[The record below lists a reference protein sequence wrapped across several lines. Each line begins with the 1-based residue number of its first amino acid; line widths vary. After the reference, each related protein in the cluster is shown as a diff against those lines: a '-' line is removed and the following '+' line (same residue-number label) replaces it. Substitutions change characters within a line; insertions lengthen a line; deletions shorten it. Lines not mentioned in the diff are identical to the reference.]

1 MRLGSAAVLI
11 ASGLWSTAGSA
22 GTPSPS
28 PQDAPA
34 SAESPRATG
43 LIRPRICVVLSGGG
57 ARGMAHIGVL
67 KVLEELKVPI
77 DCIAGTSMGAVIGG
91 LYASGMTAAQIDETI
106 RSVDWQEAFRDSPPR
121 RELTFRRKQDDRN
134 FLVRLPLAQARLTE
148 RPLSLPTP
156 AVFTAPLPK
165 RRIVVVDDTRAAL
178 YTLARLLE
186 TMGQH
191 VLTADNAASALE
203 LIHSERPDLVISD
216 LAMPNMNGYELAQHV
231 REDPAIADLVLVALT
246 GYGQESNRRRA
257 REAGFDDY
265 LVKPVSLE
273 ALQKL
278 LASLPA
284 LRAAS
289 GTAPERPDSAML

>member
-1 MRLGSAAVLI
+1 VRALVELHGGRVEAKSNGLGQ
-11 ASGLWSTAGSA
+11 GS
-22 GTPSPS
+22 
-28 PQDAPA
+28 D
-34 SAESPRATG
+34 
-43 LIRPRICVVLSGGG
+43 
-57 ARGMAHIGVL
+57 
-67 KVLEELKVPI
+67 
-77 DCIAGTSMGAVIGG
+77 
-91 LYASGMTAAQIDETI
+91 
-106 RSVDWQEAFRDSPPR
+106 
-121 RELTFRRKQDDRN
+121 

-278 LASLPA
+278 LASLSA
-284 LRAAS
+284 VRAAS